1 MSYSYDKRRASQAGH
16 EGQQLSSRG
25 PMGTFLPDAANSAQL
40 AMLGFQDTR
49 GGAADLKAA
58 MDAKAASLIGANSG
72 PLGRFGPDH
81 DHARRGLACRIQE
94 AIEHDPG
101 GPHGRDRLGYGRY
114 VEYDEGDQQFR
125 GSRRIRRDAGKNGKT
140 PRSLQKTGG
149 GSPH

>member
-1 MSYSYDKRRASQAGH
+1 MSYSYDKRRASQVGH

-81 DHARRGLACRIQE
+81 EDARAEAEADLIGIRFSGASGVQDLKIRI
-94 AIEHDPG
+94 
-101 GPHGRDRLGYGRY
+101 
-114 VEYDEGDQQFR
+114 V
-125 GSRRIRRDAGKNGKT
+125 S
-140 PRSLQKTGG
+140 
-149 GSPH
+149 